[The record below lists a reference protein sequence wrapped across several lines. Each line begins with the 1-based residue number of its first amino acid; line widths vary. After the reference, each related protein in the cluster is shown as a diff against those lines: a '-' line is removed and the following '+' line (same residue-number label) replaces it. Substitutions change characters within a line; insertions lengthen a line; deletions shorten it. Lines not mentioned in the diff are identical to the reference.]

1 MLRPSPLPLGF
12 GRAFGQ
18 CVPSL
23 IEECAAW
30 LKAELRLGSGRTPG
44 FPCCLLLDPSLFRWF
59 ELVDGE
65 VSSQTVDSLFDFV
78 NNAWNL
84 PLLAAT
90 FDALS
95 AKAIATLPPLVQI
108 LG

>member
-1 MLRPSPLPLGF
+1 M
-12 GRAFGQ
+12 
-18 CVPSL
+18 
-23 IEECAAW
+23 
-30 LKAELRLGSGRTPG
+30 
-44 FPCCLLLDPSLFRWF
+44 
-59 ELVDGE
+59 DGE

-78 NNAWNL
+78 NNAWNF

-108 LG
+108 LGWQCLSYDQTLDYA